1 MCLLWHIVDLC
12 VCCGILFLLLFYLSY
27 IKTMMK
33 DGFKT
38 YEVLLRHLLRN
49 AANQWPYAVG
59 GFLVC
64 IIGGFLIFLG
74 IQSVHF
80 IQRKQVVSEAKI
92 DGLNGKEV
100 YIVFIYHSLV
110 FACLYIITFFRICFI
125 SFVV

>member
-1 MCLLWHIVDLC
+1 
-12 VCCGILFLLLFYLSY
+12 
-27 IKTMMK
+27 MMK

-100 YIVFIYHSLV
+100 YIVFI
-110 FACLYIITFFRICFI
+110 FRQFLYAYIF
-125 SFVV
+125 